1 MSDLVKAGTQA
12 LEAYI
17 AAGDIE
23 RLDSGQRI
31 ALYRAVCDSL
41 GLNPLTQ
48 PFQYLRLSGKTVL
61 YATKSCTEQLRQIH
75 GVSVT
80 SMQKEVF
87 GDILVV
93 TVAVREKGGREDIA
107 TGSVCLK
114 GLGGENLSNAYMKA
128 ETKAKRRATLSICG
142 LAVLDE
148 SETESIAGAE
158 RRTVEELHGK
168 AETAQEPAATP
179 SQAKGK
185 PKRGGKHEAPTAA
198 PAALPEPPA
207 AEPEPIAA
215 RKLLIHPDAG
225 ISVVANSSGRKIWR
239 IDQDGID
246 RPLAILD
253 EKLAGMVEAVGA
265 FGGIASVTVEERNGK
280 LIVTSVE
287 EDRDA

>member
-1 MSDLVKAGTQA
+1 MSTELARAGTQA

-23 RLDSGQRI
+23 RLDGGQRI

-168 AETAQEPAATP
+168 AEATQEAAATP
-179 SQAKGK
+179 SEPKGK
-185 PKRGGKHEAPTAA
+185 PKRGGKHEAPAAA
-198 PAALPEPPA
+198 PALPEPPS

-215 RKLLIHPDAG
+215 RKLLIHPSAG
-225 ISVVANSSGRKIWR
+225 ISVVANSSGRKVWR

-246 RPLAILD
+246 RPIAILD

>member
-87 GDILVV
+87 GEILVV
-93 TVAVREKGGREDIA
+93 TVAVRERGGREDIA

-148 SETESIAGAE
+148 SETDSIAGAE
-158 RRTVEELHGK
+158 RRSVDDLHGRQ
-168 AETAQEPAATP
+168 ETAQAAAPAPSEPK
-179 SQAKGK
+179 AKA
-185 PKRGGKHEAPTAA
+185 KRGGKHEAPAAA
-198 PAALPEPPA
+198 PAALPEAVEAEVVA
-207 AEPEPIAA
+207 AEP
-215 RKLLIHPDAG
+215 RRLLIHPDAG
-225 ISVVANSSGRKIWR
+225 ISVVANAAGRKVWR

-265 FGGIASVTVEERNGK
+265 FGGICSVAVEERGGK

>member
-168 AETAQEPAATP
+168 AETPQEAAATP
-179 SQAKGK
+179 SESKGK
-185 PKRGGKHEAPTAA
+185 PKRGGKHDA
-198 PAALPEPPA
+198 PAALPEPPP
-207 AEPEPIAA
+207 AEPEPSAA

-225 ISVVANSSGRKIWR
+225 ISVVANSTGRKVWR

-265 FGGIASVTVEERNGK
+265 FGGICSVTVEERNGK

>member
-80 SMQKEVF
+80 SMQKETF

-168 AETAQEPAATP
+168 AETAQEAAAKP
-179 SQAKGK
+179 SEAKK
-185 PKRGGKHEAPTAA
+185 APKRGGKHEAP
-198 PAALPEPPA
+198 PALPEPPA
-207 AEPEPIAA
+207 AEPEPSAA

-225 ISVVANSSGRKIWR
+225 ISVVANSTGRKVWR

-265 FGGIASVTVEERNGK
+265 FGGICSVTVEERNGK

>member
-1 MSDLVKAGTQA
+1 
-12 LEAYI
+12 
-17 AAGDIE
+17 
-23 RLDSGQRI
+23 
-31 ALYRAVCDSL
+31 
-41 GLNPLTQ
+41 
-48 PFQYLRLSGKTVL
+48 
-61 YATKSCTEQLRQIH
+61 
-75 GVSVT
+75 
-80 SMQKEVF
+80 MQKEVF

-148 SETESIAGAE
+148 SETDSIAGAE
-158 RRTVEELHGK
+158 RRSVDDLHGRQ
-168 AETAQEPAATP
+168 ETAQADAPAPSEPK
-179 SQAKGK
+179 AKA
-185 PKRGGKHEAPTAA
+185 KRGGKHEAPAAA
-198 PAALPEPPA
+198 PAALPEAVEAEVVP
-207 AEPEPIAA
+207 AEP
-215 RKLLIHPDAG
+215 RRLLIHPDAG
-225 ISVVANSSGRKIWR
+225 ISVVANAAGRKVWR

-265 FGGIASVTVEERNGK
+265 FGGICSVTVEERNGK

>member
-1 MSDLVKAGTQA
+1 MSTELARAGTQA

-168 AETAQEPAATP
+168 AETPQETAAKP
-179 SQAKGK
+179 SEAKK
-185 PKRGGKHEAPTAA
+185 APKRGGKHDAPAAA
-198 PAALPEPPA
+198 PALPEPPP

-215 RKLLIHPDAG
+215 RKLLIHPNAG
-225 ISVVANSSGRKIWR
+225 ISVVANSSGRKVWR

>member
-168 AETAQEPAATP
+168 AEPPQEAAAMP
-179 SQAKGK
+179 SEPKGK
-185 PKRGGKHEAPTAA
+185 PKRGGKHDAPAAA
-198 PAALPEPPA
+198 PVALPEPPP

-215 RKLLIHPDAG
+215 RKLLIHPNAG
-225 ISVVANSSGRKIWR
+225 ISVVANSTGRKVWR

-265 FGGIASVTVEERNGK
+265 FGGICSVTVEERNGK